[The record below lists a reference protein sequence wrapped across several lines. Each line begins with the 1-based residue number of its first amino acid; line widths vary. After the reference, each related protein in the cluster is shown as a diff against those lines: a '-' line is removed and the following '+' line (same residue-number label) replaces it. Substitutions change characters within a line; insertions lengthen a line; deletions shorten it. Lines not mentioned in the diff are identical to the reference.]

1 MSLKYCIYTRSQR
14 WGGGMTEHGRGDK
27 SHTEIESE
35 GLRQREFGVRM
46 RTYLL
51 MCARMLLMRAC
62 VHRISQRNPLQNDGL
77 RLKAPRCA
85 ASAPKC
91 RKPKSRVASFAF
103 NAKGRWCY
111 RWGSCSEIGRERRC
125 GVVMSEV
132 HLRPVFIYI
141 YVSMYI
147 YICR

>member
-1 MSLKYCIYTRSQR
+1 
-14 WGGGMTEHGRGDK
+14 MTEHGRGDK

-35 GLRQREFGVRM
+35 GSRQREVGVPM

-51 MCARMLLMRAC
+51 MRSRMLLMRSC

-91 RKPKSRVASFAF
+91 RKPKCRKPKSRVASFRIQR
-103 NAKGRWCY
+103 KGAMVLQMGELFGDWEGETVRS
-111 RWGSCSEIGRERRC
+111 GH
-125 GVVMSEV
+125 V
-132 HLRPVFIYI
+132 
-141 YVSMYI
+141 
-147 YICR
+147 